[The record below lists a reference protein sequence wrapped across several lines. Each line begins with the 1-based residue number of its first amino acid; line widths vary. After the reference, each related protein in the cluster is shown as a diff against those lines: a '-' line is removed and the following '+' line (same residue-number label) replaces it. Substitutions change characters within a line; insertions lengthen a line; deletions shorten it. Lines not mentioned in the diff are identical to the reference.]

1 MPSQSQRSSKLFS
14 GSDAT
19 AFASILVVLLFVVLI
34 AEGMT
39 YNPHHGVSADLPKVM
54 HPVPMPGALGQDV
67 MQVCIMRDGKV
78 YFGVERIDAFTL
90 QAKVED
96 RLRDRGV
103 ERKVYIIVDQRASV
117 GHGQAS
123 PGCRTL
129 GWSYQSCISG
139 RSALGSN
146 PYAVAMRAGLRP
158 FGCSALSGQTL
169 AGQPRGL
176 SLREPLFYEFRARFL
191 IQIGVPTKPKAARI

>member
-1 MPSQSQRSSKLFS
+1 MPNQSQRSSKLFS
-14 GSDAT
+14 GIDAT

-54 HPVPMPGALGQDV
+54 HPVPMPGALREDG

-78 YFGVERIDAFTL
+78 YFGVERIDAFAL

-103 ERKVYIIVDQRASV
+103 ERKVYIIVDQRARWGTV
-117 GHGQAS
+117 KQVLDAV
-123 PGCRTL
+123 
-129 GWSYQSCISG
+129 
-139 RSALGSN
+139 RSAGVIR
-146 PYAVAMRAGLRP
+146 VAFLVDQRRGPIPMR
-158 FGCSALSGQTL
+158 
-169 AGQPRGL
+169 
-176 SLREPLFYEFRARFL
+176 
-191 IQIGVPTKPKAARI
+191 